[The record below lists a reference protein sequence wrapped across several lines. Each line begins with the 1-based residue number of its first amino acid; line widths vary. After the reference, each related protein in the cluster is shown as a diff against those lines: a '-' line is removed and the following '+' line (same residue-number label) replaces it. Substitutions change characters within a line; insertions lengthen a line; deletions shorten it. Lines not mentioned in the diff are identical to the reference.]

1 MSDINELLKINVDLL
16 NKFPIQGSHLV
27 DHPHELEFNRNIH
40 RLKEIED
47 RHNLGNSAPHF
58 NLDIDEVIAKVR
70 RAAAGYPEDFS
81 LQEMRLLSWHLA
93 EADAQP
99 SFDYALKLLCD
110 NWGYLFLNGLS
121 FYVLNA
127 WNEMDKDRR
136 SAVCGLLREKLAEYD
151 GPVTRYKKLKEHA
164 DFFDPAGP
172 LRLARLLSVR
182 GITLT
187 DAPTLLGYKPSAIT
201 QSFYSDVIRIYV
213 KEHTEL
219 LLKDVI
225 RILLLHRYYS
235 DGFWNYL
242 SYHQD
247 LSLLEVIEIGRLH
260 KFYSDG
266 FWKYLNVH
274 KDQPLQDTIKDYMR
288 QNRTARLVMSD
299 LVMQDRTAKLV
310 MCDLVIRAEGVN
322 DRSVQL
328 ELRDTVRFI
337 LGDITLN
344 ATWAPFIGATE
355 DDKRLLNHAREL
367 VKKWL
372 ARDFIKVFFEVCVQ
386 DPRRKKYWLRFVNY
400 VSDFRVVGSYLVKSR
415 LKSSPEA
422 REYVD
427 SFFISISS
435 TYAETA
441 ALVMHIRDK
450 VFIEFSDT
458 GALYIYKD
466 TSRWVAFLRAGQ
478 RYIRGISD
486 LKNTYLPTISET
498 RWSYYVGEDHF
509 PPEGRLVH
517 GGSWEDRIDYWMSLF
532 FEQNSIPW
540 PPKSE

>member
-110 NWGYLFLNGLS
+110 NWRYLFLNGLS

-151 GPVTRYKKLKEHA
+151 ELKEHA

-235 DGFWNYL
+235 DGFWNSHFRIPL
-242 SYHQD
+242 K
-247 LSLLEVIEIGRLH
+247 IICGR
-260 KFYSDG
+260 
-266 FWKYLNVH
+266 
-274 KDQPLQDTIKDYMR
+274 T
-288 QNRTARLVMSD
+288 
-299 LVMQDRTAKLV
+299 
-310 MCDLVIRAEGVN
+310 
-322 DRSVQL
+322 
-328 ELRDTVRFI
+328 ELR
-337 LGDITLN
+337 G
-344 ATWAPFIGATE
+344 W
-355 DDKRLLNHAREL
+355 
-367 VKKWL
+367 
-372 ARDFIKVFFEVCVQ
+372 
-386 DPRRKKYWLRFVNY
+386 
-400 VSDFRVVGSYLVKSR
+400 
-415 LKSSPEA
+415 
-422 REYVD
+422 
-427 SFFISISS
+427 
-435 TYAETA
+435 
-441 ALVMHIRDK
+441 
-450 VFIEFSDT
+450 
-458 GALYIYKD
+458 
-466 TSRWVAFLRAGQ
+466 
-478 RYIRGISD
+478 
-486 LKNTYLPTISET
+486 
-498 RWSYYVGEDHF
+498 
-509 PPEGRLVH
+509 
-517 GGSWEDRIDYWMSLF
+517 
-532 FEQNSIPW
+532 
-540 PPKSE
+540 

>member
-1 MSDINELLKINVDLL
+1 MSDINELLKINVDFL
-16 NKFPIQGSHLV
+16 NKFPVQGSHLV
-27 DHPHELEFNRNIH
+27 DHPHELEFSRNIR
-40 RLKEIED
+40 RLKEIEN
-47 RHNLGNSAPHF
+47 RHNMGNSVPHF
-58 NLDIDEVIAKVR
+58 NLNIDEVIAKVR
-70 RAAAGYPEDFS
+70 RAAAGDPEDFS
-81 LQEMRLLSWHLA
+81 RQELCLLSWHLI
-93 EADAQP
+93 EVDDQL
-99 SFDYALKLLCD
+99 SFNYVLKLLD
-110 NWGYLFLNGLS
+110 ENWRYLFLNGLS
-121 FYVLNA
+121 FYVLNS

-136 SAVCGLLREKLAEYD
+136 SAVCNLIREKLASYD
-151 GPVTRYKKLKEHA
+151 DKKLKEHA

-172 LRLARLLSVR
+172 LRLSRLLSVR
-182 GITLT
+182 GIALSH
-187 DAPTLLGYKPSAIT
+187 APTLLGYKPSAIT
-201 QSFYSDVIRIYV
+201 QSFYSDVIRTYV
-213 KEHTEL
+213 KDHAEL

-225 RILLLHRYYS
+225 KILLLHRYYS

-247 LSLLEVIEIGRLH
+247 LSLLDVIEIGRLH

-266 FWKYLNVH
+266 FWKYLSVH
-274 KDQPLQDTIKDYMR
+274 KDLLLQDAIKDYMR

-310 MCDLVIRAEGVN
+310 MCDLVIRAEGAN

-355 DDKRLLNHAREL
+355 DDKKLLNHAREL
-367 VKKWL
+367 VKNWL
-372 ARDFIKVFFEVCVQ
+372 ARDFIKAFFEVCVQ
-386 DPRRKKYWLRFVNY
+386 DPWRKKYWLRFVNY
-400 VSDFRVVGSYLVKSR
+400 VSDFRVVGSYLVRSK

-427 SFFISISS
+427 SFFISINS

-466 TSRWVAFLRAGQ
+466 TSRWVAFLRAGKK
-478 RYIRGISD
+478 YISGISS
-486 LKNTYLPTISET
+486 LKNTSLPTISEA
-498 RWSYYVGEDHF
+498 YYSDFLE
-509 PPEGRLVH
+509 EGRFIHNTNGRVPPPWWGKLDSWMRKFF
-517 GGSWEDRIDYWMSLF
+517 GGRGMGGFTDSA
-532 FEQNSIPW
+532 
-540 PPKSE
+540 